1 MKKQKLIVLLLF
13 VLMGIGSS
21 LHAQKVTKNFN
32 SENLRSVL
40 KEVEKQTN
48 FSIIYETDE
57 LNEKKLITASFEDA
71 TIETVLNRILD
82 ANLKFTIEDKM
93 IVIYP
98 KDKTITASTGSSSTK
113 LKNVTGTIT
122 DAGGEPLIGVTV
134 KVKGTSVGTTTDF
147 DGQFSLNKV
156 PENALLEV
164 SYIGMLPQSVSVAD
178 KSSFRLVMRDDTQQL
193 EEVVVT
199 AMGIERK
206 AKSLTYATQKMDNED
221 LMRVQDANFVN
232 SLQGKAA
239 GLSITPN
246 SGGAGGSFKI
256 LLRGNKSVYGN
267 NMPLI
272 VVDGIP
278 MSNPVKGKTG
288 ATGGG
293 ASLEYSG
300 SGEGSDALSSINPD
314 DIESINIL
322 KGANAAALYGSAA
335 SNGVLMITTKKGK
348 EGKLSIGFTSNA
360 TFEKPLQLPHLQNT
374 YGAKINTGA
383 NTVSEDSW
391 GKRITD
397 VTPQEM
403 AVRNMTNSAQ
413 DYASDFFNTGM
424 TLNNSISLSGGTKNV
439 LSYFSY
445 GNTTANGMIENNTF
459 NRHTLS
465 FRQSYNLFND
475 YLKIDASINYL
486 NQGSKNRPG
495 GGKAYNPLYNLY
507 TAPRNVDMNHYK
519 NNYVNENGSWKSN
532 GYSYLHLTPD
542 GYINAKAYPT
552 LKGPQ
557 QNWVFNSARQN
568 NPYWLTNTNN
578 NRSVEERVYGYL
590 SANVKLFDGMTAQ
603 GRLSLD
609 RSKMDYTTERS
620 ATTQGPS
627 SMLDYGE
634 YRHGLSN
641 SNEFYLDWMLN
652 YNKEFGDYSVSASGG
667 YTAHETLGNSLSFIS
682 LATKEDPMRLIVPT
696 VVNRFSPTSGLTGG
710 RSIGK
715 SIDWDEGLF
724 VTGQFGIKDYLFFEG
739 SYRHDWYRA
748 FKQFNVSRNTPLS
761 YGYYSFGVNALVHEM
776 VSLPTFWNYFKVRT
790 SYSEV
795 GNSIPNLMYTSSE
808 VDELTGAVKPS
819 SYAYFENPIPEVT
832 KSFEAGLDASF
843 FKNALTWDLTFY
855 NTTMLNNY
863 LVVSESGK
871 SKPVN
876 SGVIRNRGIE
886 TTLAYALNISRD
898 FIWKT
903 GVNFSYNNNEI
914 LETYI
919 DKDGKESIIEEPIG
933 FPARV
938 QLKYKKGGSYGDIY
952 ITDFERDAAGKIKLD
967 AQGTPRA
974 SKDLDDRF
982 STYAGNMN
990 APVQLG
996 WHNTFSYKDFSLYF
1010 LVDGRFGGKV
1020 ISFTEAYLDYYG
1032 TSARTGAAREE
1043 AERTGLT
1050 FNGKPGMMLPDGQ
1063 VTSVEDYY
1071 KGVGGEDFIASE
1083 YIYDATNF
1091 RMREL
1096 SLGYT
1101 FRNLFGNSKNL
1112 TLSMVGRNLFF
1123 LYNNAPIDPDTS
1135 LSTQNSLGNVDIFNM
1150 PSTRSLGLAVSVTF

>member
-1 MKKQKLIVLLLF
+1 MKNQKLIVLLLF
-13 VLMGIGSS
+13 VLMSIGVN
-21 LHAQKVTKNFN
+21 LMAQKVTKNFN
-32 SENLRSVL
+32 SENLKSVL

-48 FSIIYETDE
+48 FSIIYQTEE
-57 LNEKKLITASFEDA
+57 VNEKKQITASFVDA
-71 TIETVLNRILD
+71 TVQNVLTRILD
-82 ANLKFTIEDKM
+82 SNLTFVVEDKM
-93 IVIYP
+93 IVIYQKGEQAP
-98 KDKTITASTGSSSTK
+98 KMSNKSTNKS
-113 LKNVTGTIT
+113 KNISGIIT
-122 DAGGEPLIGVTV
+122 DTSGDPLIGVTV
-134 KVKGTSVGTTTDF
+134 KVKGTTLGTTTDF
-147 DGQFSLNKV
+147 DGQFQLANV
-156 PENALLEV
+156 PESGSLEI
-164 SYIGMLPQSVSVAD
+164 SYIGMLPITVSVMD
-178 KSSFRLVMRDDTQQL
+178 KSSLNIVMKDDSKQL

-206 AKSLTYATQKMDNED
+206 AKSLTYATQKMDGDD

-246 SGGAGGSFKI
+246 SGGAGGSSKI

-288 ATGGG
+288 ANGGG

-314 DIESINIL
+314 DIQSVNIL

-335 SNGVLMITTKKGK
+335 SNGVLMITTKKGQ
-348 EGKLSIGFTSNA
+348 EGKLSVGFTSNA
-360 TFEKPLQLPHLQNT
+360 TFERPLLLPQLQNK
-374 YGAKINTGA
+374 YGAKINTVAG
-383 NTVSEDSW
+383 TVSEDSW
-391 GKRITD
+391 GKKIVD
-397 VTPQEM
+397 VTQAEM
-403 AVRNMTNSAQ
+403 SVRNMTNSVQ
-413 DYASDFFNTGM
+413 DYDQDFFNTGM
-424 TLNNSISLSGGTKNV
+424 TLNNSVSLSGGTKNI

-445 GNTTANGMIENNTF
+445 GNTTADGMINNNAF

-465 FRQSYNLFND
+465 FRQSYTLFND
-475 YLKIDASINYL
+475 RLKIDASINYL
-486 NQGSKNRPG
+486 NQNTKNRPG
-495 GGKAYNPLYNLY
+495 GGRAYNPLYNLY
-507 TAPRNVDMNHYK
+507 TAPRNVDMNYYK
-519 NNYVNENGSWKSN
+519 NNYSIENGSWKSN
-532 GYSYLHLTPD
+532 GYNYLHLTPD
-542 GYINAKAYPT
+542 GYINAKAYPE

-557 QNWVFNSARQN
+557 QNWLYMSARQN
-568 NPYWLTNTNN
+568 NPYWLVNTNTNKN
-578 NRSVEERVYGYL
+578 EEERVYGYL
-590 SANVKLFDGMTAQ
+590 SGNLKLMDGLTAQ
-603 GRLSLD
+603 SRISLD
-609 RSKMDYTTERS
+609 RSKSASTTERT

-627 SMLDYGE
+627 AMLDYGE
-634 YRHGLSN
+634 YRYGTSS

-652 YNKEFGDYSVSASGG
+652 YNKEFGNYSVSASSG
-667 YTAHETLGNSLSFIS
+667 YTAHQAIGNSLNFVS
-682 LATKEDPMRLIVPT
+682 LATKEDPKRLIVPT

-724 VTGQFGIKDYLFFEG
+724 VTGQLGFKDYLFFEG

-748 FKQFNVSRNTPLS
+748 FKQFNVSRGTPLS

-776 VSLPTFWNYFKVRT
+776 VTLPNFWNYLKVRS

-819 SYAYFENPIPEVT
+819 AYAYFENPIPEVT
-832 KSFEAGLDASF
+832 RSFEAGLDAAF
-843 FKNALTWDLTFY
+843 FRNALTWDLTFY
-855 NTTMLNNY
+855 NSTMLNNY
-863 LVVSESGK
+863 LVVNESGK

-876 SGVIRNRGIE
+876 SGVIRNMGIE
-886 TTLAYALNISRD
+886 TTLTYAMNVAKD

-903 GVNFSYNNNEI
+903 GINFSYNKNTI
-914 LETYI
+914 LETYF

-938 QLKYKKGGSYGDIY
+938 QVKYKKGGSYGDIY
-952 ITDFERDAAGKIKLD
+952 VTDFERDTDGKIKLD
-967 AQGTPRA
+967 ASGKPRA
-974 SKDLDDRF
+974 SKDLDKRF
-982 STYAGNMN
+982 ELYAGNMN
-990 APVQLG
+990 APIQLG
-996 WHNTFSYKDFSLYF
+996 WHNTLSYKNLSLYF
-1010 LVDGRFGGKV
+1010 LIDGRIGGKV

-1032 TSARTGAAREE
+1032 TSARTGAAREQ
-1043 AERTGLT
+1043 AEKSGLT
-1050 FNGKPGMMLPDGQ
+1050 FNGKPGMTLPDGQ
-1063 VTSVEDYY
+1063 VTSIEDYY

-1101 FRNLFGNSKNL
+1101 FRNLFGNTKNL

-1123 LYNNAPIDPDTS
+1123 LYNRVPIDPDTS